1 MKNLSHNLIEAAR
14 VVSDALDNIESTGN
28 IAELCDAVKRAL
40 DRLNKLT
47 DAAGDI
53 SGYLEALVHA
63 AKRELDLGGAA

>member
-1 MKNLSHNLIEAAR
+1 MKNLSINLLDAAR
-14 VVSDALDNIESTGN
+14 DVRAALDNIESTGN

-40 DRLNKLT
+40 DRLNELT

-63 AKRELDLGGAA
+63 AEKELRGGA